1 MKNSEIAAL
10 SVEDLKAKATELSAN
25 LEKMVLNHAITPLEN
40 PLTLRHTRREIARVK
55 TELTKKNKIFKIT
68 TWLRRTHQ

>member
-10 SVEDLKAKATELSAN
+10 SVDELKAKAAELSAN

-55 TELTKKNKIFKIT
+55 TELNKKLTASK
-68 TWLRRTHQ
+68 

>member
-55 TELTKKNKIFKIT
+55 TELNKKIKSSK
-68 TWLRRTHQ
+68 

>member
-10 SVEDLKAKATELSAN
+10 SVEDLKAKAAELSAN

-40 PLTLRHTRREIARVK
+40 PLTLRHTRREIARIK
-55 TELTKKNKIFKIT
+55 TEINKKVKASK
-68 TWLRRTHQ
+68 

>member
-55 TELTKKNKIFKIT
+55 TELTKKIKSSK
-68 TWLRRTHQ
+68 